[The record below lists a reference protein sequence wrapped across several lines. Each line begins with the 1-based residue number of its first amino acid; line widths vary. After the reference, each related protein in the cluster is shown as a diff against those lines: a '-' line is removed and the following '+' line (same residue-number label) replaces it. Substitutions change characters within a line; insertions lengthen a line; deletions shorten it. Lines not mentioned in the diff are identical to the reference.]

1 MNLNGYRPSLIS
13 WNLTKKCNLR
23 CPHCYME
30 AGQAAE
36 NELTTDECLEL
47 IGEMKALGTEMLILT
62 GGEPLLRKDIY
73 EIARYAS
80 DQRIWV
86 VMGTNGVLITEDRKS
101 TRLNSSHGY
110 ISYAVFCLKKKK

>member
-36 NELTTDECLEL
+36 NELTT
-47 IGEMKALGTEMLILT
+47 
-62 GGEPLLRKDIY
+62 
-73 EIARYAS
+73 
-80 DQRIWV
+80 
-86 VMGTNGVLITEDRKS
+86 EDRKS
-101 TRLNSSHGY
+101 
-110 ISYAVFCLKKKK
+110 VV